1 MGVVEC
7 RQHGLVEPFN
17 VLWEK
22 EGQFWSHALSFTL
35 LQPRRDFKLGLKGGN
50 STQVQTEIVDI
61 DRLAVPVLKLT

>member
-22 EGQFWSHALSFTL
+22 EGQFWSQALSFTL
-35 LQPRRDFKLGLKGGN
+35 LQPRRDFRLGRKGGN
-50 STQVQTEIVDI
+50 ST
-61 DRLAVPVLKLT
+61 

>member
-22 EGQFWSHALSFTL
+22 EGQFWSLTLSL
-35 LQPRRDFKLGLKGGN
+35 PIIASKKGF
-50 STQVQTEIVDI
+50 
-61 DRLAVPVLKLT
+61 

>member
-22 EGQFWSHALSFTL
+22 EGQFCMVLN
-35 LQPRRDFKLGLKGGN
+35 FKLAHYCSQKGILGLN
-50 STQVQTEIVDI
+50 
-61 DRLAVPVLKLT
+61 